1 MIKNSLKVLL
11 LSPVIIICPLNSVYF
26 VNETRSKIKIIRIT
40 YNYGSDR
47 TSPIEFQPEEEMN
60 QGNIK
65 SLSIQM
71 GKRIFEY
78 QHLKDNTMIF
88 FNGDKTEVK
97 R

>member
-11 LSPVIIICPLNSVYF
+11 LSPVVIICPLKSVYF
-26 VNETRSKIKIIRIT
+26 VNETKGKIKIIRIT
-40 YNYGSDR
+40 YNYGPDR
-47 TSPIEFQPEEEMN
+47 TNPIEFQPEEEMN

-71 GKRIFEY
+71 GNKTFSY
-78 QHLKDNTMIF
+78 DHLKDNTMIF
-88 FNGDKTEVK
+88 FKGDNTEVK